1 MSLPSRVRLEPD
13 VFRLPVQRLREGYYS
28 DAYFVYTKQLLE
40 DAGHHPRVVM
50 QVFQKQQSLLGGID
64 ESHRDAQARRRPL

>member
-13 VFRLPVQRLREGYYS
+13 VFRLPVQRLREGYYA

-40 DAGHHPRVVM
+40 DVGHHPRVLL
-50 QVFQKQQSLLGGID
+50 QVFQKQSRCSGG
-64 ESHRDAQARRRPL
+64 STSRSRC